1 MTSYKDL
8 VNTAISTEA
17 NNHAQQ
23 ILNAIKGKST
33 TFKTTSLFNIYSLI
47 ESNILTDTTKNTRLE
62 QIIIRSKDHKD
73 GEASTEKIWV
83 YGKTKMKPVFMAPF
97 NEYRGK
103 NENGKPRYHQG
114 VDLSAGGGNEIVAAW
129 PGEVVYASKRSGY
142 GQCVIIKHKNTWKL
156 KGLPLTPY
164 FVTVYGHLVMG
175 SITVKVGQ
183 FVEAGT
189 VIGKEGSTGRSTGPH
204 LHFEIRPSIDE
215 GGAVDPTP
223 FLDESKYTR

>member
-8 VNTAISTEA
+8 VNTAVSTEA
-17 NNHAQQ
+17 NSHAQQ
-23 ILNAIKGKST
+23 IVNSIKGSSTIFKS
-33 TFKTTSLFNIYSLI
+33 TSLFNIYSLI
-47 ESNILTDTTKNTRLE
+47 ESNILAETTKNTRLE
-62 QIIIRSKDHKD
+62 QIIIRNKQNKE

-83 YGKTKMKPVFMAPF
+83 YGKTKMKPKFSAPF
-97 NEYRGK
+97 NQYRGK
-103 NENGKPRYHQG
+103 NENGKPRYHKG

-129 PGEVVYASKRSGY
+129 PGEVVYASERQGY

-164 FVTVYGHLVMG
+164 FVTVYGHLENG
-175 SITVKVGQ
+175 SITVQVGQ

-189 VIGKEGSTGRSTGPH
+189 VIGKEGDTGWSTGPH
-204 LHFEIRPSIDE
+204 LHFEIRPSVNE
-215 GGAVDPTP
+215 GGAVDPAP